1 MNCYK
6 GGATIPEGNAF
17 CGNCGAAAPIVPS
30 PDETPEPE
38 NGGGNGRGRFLKS
51 PGKKAKSYAAIATA
65 LMVFPASICG
75 VIDLLFHANDGWSL
89 YVIGGLL
96 VAWMVS
102 VFPVLSITPAP
113 VTALLSFFSIMT
125 YVLLLVGKEGFTER
139 FFQVGLPLMV
149 LMAIFVAVDSA
160 LASAGKLKGL
170 HMISVVSLETV
181 IYMVVAEI
189 AFDLQKRGVIDLRWS
204 LIVACFFISAIAIAE
219 AVSYVWKINKK

>member
-1 MNCYK
+1 MHCYK
-6 GGATIPEGNAF
+6 CGTPIPEGNTL
-17 CGNCGAAAPIVPS
+17 CGNCGAPAPIVPA
-30 PDETPEPE
+30 PDETPES
-38 NGGGNGRGRFLKS
+38 GNNRRGRFFKA
-51 PGKKAKSYAAIATA
+51 PGQKAKSYAAIATA

-75 VIDLLFHANDGWSL
+75 VIDLIFHGNDGWSL
-89 YVIGGLL
+89 YVIGGLI

-170 HMISVVSLETV
+170 HTVSVVSLETV
-181 IYMVVAEI
+181 IYLVVVEI
-189 AFDLQKRGVIDLRWS
+189 AFDLQKRGAIDLRWS
-204 LIVACFFISAIAIAE
+204 LIIACFFISAIAIAE
-219 AVSYVWKINKK
+219 AVNYVWKINKKK